1 MYYSKGKGINPMAKP
16 KKRMCSTCKK
26 MFTPKHDTGTVTQW
40 VCSCKCAVTYYAKT
54 KPKGRAARAYA
65 KVVAKMVGR
74 RSMGEVQFDAT
85 YIEGQ
90 PVDAYYEQNTFTY
103 EVSETRKYT
112 PDWIVITPTTE
123 FFIEYKGVLDGRTRK
138 KMKLVKKQNPLLDIR
153 FIFQNAS
160 NKINKASKTTYGKW
174 ADQHGFLWADNEL
187 PKDWL
192 K

>member
-1 MYYSKGKGINPMAKP
+1 
-16 KKRMCSTCKK
+16 
-26 MFTPKHDTGTVTQW
+26 
-40 VCSCKCAVTYYAKT
+40 
-54 KPKGRAARAYA
+54 
-65 KVVAKMVGR
+65 
-74 RSMGEVQFDAT
+74 MGEVQFDAT

-90 PVDAYYEQNTFTY
+90 PVDAHYENDTFAY

-123 FFIEYKGVLDGRTRK
+123 FWIEYKGVLDGRTRK
-138 KMKLVKKQNPLLDIR
+138 KMKLVKKQHPKLDIR

-174 ADQHGFLWADNEL
+174 ADQHGFPWADNEL